1 MEVLSQ
7 LENEFEKWFLE
18 IINFEDKKNVILNLK
33 NSFNILEKIYE
44 EINEEKKNND
54 FNFYI
59 INDNILNFL
68 IKIKDNKSI
77 KLEIK
82 LEVNKIINK
91 LLNIEYFPYIF
102 PNNEKIPLLIN
113 TLFSIIQ
120 SIKGVLMYDI
130 LIRKMHLY
138 LKYILNITS
147 YKKIIIEL
155 KKGFEIS
162 LSYNYGV
169 CRDKKDEIFELFS
182 SNEADDKEKGIDTL
196 IDYFNN
202 LSFVEQYELISE
214 YAGEIIVNL
223 FKNLSNDYS
232 NSYLKFGYVLINLLI
247 PNKFII
253 TSYSNNDSEDNKQ
266 NISYIYNDYFVDNLE
281 DYFVLLPYKNYE
293 FYFQKDITF
302 LLDKILDVCITF
314 ISIMIKIDENFE
326 IIYITYIILKR
337 IYFIFPKCRN
347 AIRDYIPF
355 VLNKLCQ
362 TKDQNQWNIA
372 LGSRQFAYYLLVN
385 DKELTTKIKS
395 STEISPIEVNI
406 EPINLISTDLK
417 FGFKSDII
425 IDQGKYIEKIIEIL
439 YDNSLIFIQ
448 FNLDSHL
455 VGKDIDIK
463 LLKFDTEKNS
473 WNYIFEEKGT
483 SDKSNKYII
492 YSRDSGLYKII
503 FDNISS
509 WITKKKIFY
518 QITLFKPIIEEK
530 TNKNE

>member
-1 MEVLSQ
+1 
-7 LENEFEKWFLE
+7 
-18 IINFEDKKNVILNLK
+18 
-33 NSFNILEKIYE
+33 
-44 EINEEKKNND
+44 
-54 FNFYI
+54 
-59 INDNILNFL
+59 
-68 IKIKDNKSI
+68 
-77 KLEIK
+77 
-82 LEVNKIINK
+82 
-91 LLNIEYFPYIF
+91 
-102 PNNEKIPLLIN
+102 
-113 TLFSIIQ
+113 
-120 SIKGVLMYDI
+120 
-130 LIRKMHLY
+130 
-138 LKYILNITS
+138 
-147 YKKIIIEL
+147 
-155 KKGFEIS
+155 
-162 LSYNYGV
+162 
-169 CRDKKDEIFELFS
+169 
-182 SNEADDKEKGIDTL
+182 
-196 IDYFNN
+196 
-202 LSFVEQYELISE
+202 
-214 YAGEIIVNL
+214 
-223 FKNLSNDYS
+223 
-232 NSYLKFGYVLINLLI
+232 
-247 PNKFII
+247 
-253 TSYSNNDSEDNKQ
+253 
-266 NISYIYNDYFVDNLE
+266 
-281 DYFVLLPYKNYE
+281 
-293 FYFQKDITF
+293 
-302 LLDKILDVCITF
+302 
-314 ISIMIKIDENFE
+314 MIKIDENFE

-518 QITLFKPIIEEK
+518 QITLFW
-530 TNKNE
+530 